1 MVAFILRH
9 PKKKEMVWVKKKKKI
24 LKKKEIQN
32 RKIKKEG
39 KEISKFI
46 YYLFEGFLGY
56 KIKKNEVNSKLKI
69 EKKQR
74 IEI

>member
-1 MVAFILRH
+1 
-9 PKKKEMVWVKKKKKI
+9 

-74 IEI
+74 YRDIG